1 MMAIVKCVECGAEI
15 TKEDEKKAN
24 FREVLV
30 GDSIRKIKIVYAHRQ
45 CPGEIVEP
53 RVPVVLTPESPSTKE
68 EIQERMRGW
77 FAR

>member
-1 MMAIVKCVECGAEI
+1 MTVTICVECGEPI
-15 TKEDEKKAN
+15 TKADELKAN

-30 GDSIRKIKIVYAHRQ
+30 GDPIRKIKVVYAHKH
-45 CPGEIVEP
+45 CPCEIIEP
-53 RVPVVLTPESPSTKE
+53 RMPVVLTPEAPPTKE